1 MTMLRSLCIGTLSAV
16 LLTACGDS
24 TGTDQVTLEDLVG
37 TWNVIQLQWTRTDG
51 TLETFDFIQVGGSIT
66 VAIGPS
72 GAVTGSGTS
81 FLTGDFTLSGTLMV
95 QGESIILT
103 LGAEASD
110 PSAPTLTLP
119 DTFSYTLTGNTLT
132 LTNSSAMFDFGFDG
146 IEEPASVQLILQ
158 MV

>member
-1 MTMLRSLCIGTLSAV
+1 MTMLRSLGIATLSAV

-51 TLETFDFIQVGGSIT
+51 AQETFDFMQVGGSIT
-66 VAIGPS
+66 VTIGPN

-81 FLTGDFTLSGTLMV
+81 LLTGDFTLSGTVMV

-103 LGAEASD
+103 LGAEASN
-110 PSAPTLTLP
+110 PNAPTLTLP
-119 DTFSYTLTGNTLT
+119 DMFSYTLTGNTLT
-132 LTNSSAMFDFGFDG
+132 LTSSSATFDFGLDG
-146 IEEPASVQLILQ
+146 IEEPASVRFILQ
-158 MV
+158 RV